1 MKAMLLAAGR
11 GSRMQPLTNK
21 IPKPLLPIAGQP
33 FIAHQL
39 LKLANANIKEIVIN
53 VSYRAQQIKETLGN
67 GHNYGVNIE
76 YSDEPK
82 VLDTGGGIRQA
93 LPLLGNDPFLVLSAD
108 IWTDYPL
115 EKLSQHL
122 IASAQ
127 AHLVLVDNPSFHP
140 EGDFHLQTNKY
151 LALQGLPKLTFASFG
166 IYRPSLFKQYQPGGF
181 PLAKVLSAGINETR
195 ITGEYYQGSWF
206 NVGTLNELERL
217 EHYLKK
223 I

>member
-166 IYRPSLFKQYQPGGF
+166 IYRPNLFKQYQPGGF